1 MVRKVLNRGKGTA
14 YERKGIAM
22 SSDGRYY
29 WVKLDYSRFENG
41 GDLDFL
47 MGQPNG
53 SEYVALYLMLC
64 LNTRN
69 TDGELISKL
78 GEVIIPY
85 DVEKIKRDC
94 KYFSRDT
101 IVIALSLF
109 KQLGLIF
116 EQENGILKI
125 NSFDSMVG
133 STSTSAAR
141 VKRMRER
148 QKTLAIES
156 ECNTVQQDNTEAL
169 HCNAKCNKNVT
180 TDIRDKSL
188 DIREKNKEVTED
200 SLKDNKLSS
209 RSSSFVQPHSDNQ
222 WTTNGQPMDCI
233 GKDSIGEDSIG
244 EVIIYHEDSS
254 NKLPKTANQ
263 KGTNTKKTEFIP
275 PTLEEIEE
283 YISAENIANVN
294 AKKFFDH
301 YSDPDRDWRDGKGK
315 KMSNWKLTVRTW
327 SRNDF
332 GSSNQ
337 AMAISSNLSKAEQE
351 YAAWGAEQDRI
362 LQERAEK
369 KMNQRKH
376 DDCPF

>member
-101 IVIALSLF
+101 IAIALSLF
-109 KQLGLIF
+109 KQLGLVF

-148 QKTLAIES
+148 QKALAIES

-188 DIREKNKEVTED
+188 DIREKNKEVIED
-200 SLKDNKLSS
+200 SLEDNKLSS

-222 WTTNGQPMDCI
+222 
-233 GKDSIGEDSIG
+233 
-244 EVIIYHEDSS
+244 
-254 NKLPKTANQ
+254 LPKTANQ

-283 YISAENIANVN
+283 YIESEGLKANAEH
-294 AKKFFDH
+294 FYSH
-301 YSDPDRDWRDGKGK
+301 YSDPDRNWRLANGKR
-315 KMSNWKLTVRTW
+315 MVNWRLAIRTW
-327 SRNDF
+327 ARN
-332 GSSNQ
+332 SSY
-337 AMAISSNLSKAEQE
+337 AFSALVKKTEAERKVEDGRRRLQGE
-351 YAAWGAEQDRI
+351 AEAYEGPIFAAE
-362 LQERAEK
+362 
-369 KMNQRKH
+369 
-376 DDCPF
+376 DDEFPF

>member
-1 MVRKVLNRGKGTA
+1 
-14 YERKGIAM
+14 M
-22 SSDGRYY
+22 SSDSRYY
-29 WVKLDYSRFENG
+29 WVKLDYSRFESG

-85 DVEKIKRDC
+85 DVDKIKRDC

-141 VKRMRER
+141 VKRMRGR
-148 QKTLAIES
+148 QKALAIES

-169 HCNAKCNKNVT
+169 QCNAKCNENVT

-188 DIREKNKEVTED
+188 DIREKNKEVIED
-200 SLKDNKLSS
+200 SLEDNKLSS
-209 RSSSFVQPHSDNQ
+209 HSSSFVPPLSEEKGETPAESQKIFINFPLL
-222 WTTNGQPMDCI
+222 G
-233 GKDSIGEDSIG
+233 GKSVDITEAWCDEQQRLFGNAVNIRDEIKLAIAWCHANHYKQKWKAFLNNWFNTCLKRGGSITP
-244 EVIIYHEDSS
+244 Y
-254 NKLPKTANQ
+254 
-263 KGTNTKKTEFIP
+263 IP
-275 PTLEEIEE
+275 EEESTPITPYISEESKEEKEARLEE
-283 YISAENIANVN
+283 
-294 AKKFFDH
+294 
-301 YSDPDRDWRDGKGK
+301 
-315 KMSNWKLTVRTW
+315 VRKAT
-327 SRNDF
+327 R
-332 GSSNQ
+332 
-337 AMAISSNLSKAEQE
+337 AIRERA
-351 YAAWGAEQDRI
+351 R
-362 LQERAEK
+362 LQEEERQKELRESAK
-369 KMNQRKH
+369 
-376 DDCPF
+376 

>member
-1 MVRKVLNRGKGTA
+1 MRWCVKSSIEAKGISYEHKGIEKMAERRMFAKSIINSARFLKMPISTQALYFHLGLHADDDGVVEAYPIIRSLGMSEDELKVLVAKGFVVVLNEDLVT
-14 YERKGIAM
+14 YLTDWQTNNKIRPDRKIDSIYKPLLLQVLPDVDLLQKRQRA
-22 SSDGRYY
+22 D
-29 WVKLDYSRFENG
+29 VK
-41 GDLDFL
+41 
-47 MGQPNG
+47 
-53 SEYVALYLMLC
+53 
-64 LNTRN
+64 
-69 TDGELISKL
+69 
-78 GEVIIPY
+78 
-85 DVEKIKRDC
+85 
-94 KYFSRDT
+94 
-101 IVIALSLF
+101 
-109 KQLGLIF
+109 KQLM
-116 EQENGILKI
+116 
-125 NSFDSMVG
+125 D
-133 STSTSAAR
+133 
-141 VKRMRER
+141 
-148 QKTLAIES
+148 
-156 ECNTVQQDNTEAL
+156 D
-169 HCNAKCNKNVT
+169 
-180 TDIRDKSL
+180 
-188 DIREKNKEVTED
+188 
-200 SLKDNKLSS
+200 
-209 RSSSFVQPHSDNQ
+209 Q

-244 EVIIYHEDSS
+244 KVIIYHAESS
-254 NKLPKTANQ
+254 DFVPKTANQ

-301 YSDPDRDWRDGKGK
+301 YSDPDRNWKDGKGK

-362 LQERAEK
+362 LQEKAEK